1 MPRLRNVLFAF
12 VATVG
17 LVQPAAAS
25 TIVPG
30 ALAGVEGN
38 GNNGFPF
45 NIGAFGLASMR
56 YQQVY
61 AASEFLGSMLIGGIS
76 FRPDVSGGGGAAF
89 ASTISNVRI
98 DLSTTAAAPDALNG
112 VFAANVGANN
122 TTVFNGSLSLSSTF
136 TGPAGGPK
144 AFDISILL
152 TTPFF
157 YNPALGNLL
166 LDVRMFVAS
175 STTQF
180 DAQDTNGDSISR
192 LFSTDVNSTTGQQDS
207 VGLVTRFDDAVAA
220 AAVPEP
226 ATLML
231 LGTGLAAA
239 ARARRRRSR

>member
-1 MPRLRNVLFAF
+1 MTRLRNVVLGL
-12 VATVG
+12 VAIVG
-17 LVQPAAAS
+17 VVQPAAAS

-38 GNNGFPF
+38 ANNGFPF
-45 NIGAFGLASMR
+45 NIADFSQTSLR

-61 AASEFLGSMLIGGIS
+61 AASGFLGSMLIGGIS
-76 FRPDVSGGGGAAF
+76 FRPDANGGGAF

-98 DLSTTAAAPDALNG
+98 DLSTTGAAPDALNA

-122 TTVFNGSLSLSSTF
+122 TTVFNGSLSLSSAF

-144 AFDISILL
+144 AFDINILL

-175 STTQF
+175 DTTQF
-180 DAQDTNGDSISR
+180 DAQDVNGDAISR
-192 LFSTDVNSTTGQQDS
+192 MFATDVNATTGSTDS
-207 VGLVTRFDDAVAA
+207 LGLVTRFDDAAA

-231 LGTGLAAA
+231 VGTGFAAA
-239 ARARRRRSR
+239 VRARRRRSR